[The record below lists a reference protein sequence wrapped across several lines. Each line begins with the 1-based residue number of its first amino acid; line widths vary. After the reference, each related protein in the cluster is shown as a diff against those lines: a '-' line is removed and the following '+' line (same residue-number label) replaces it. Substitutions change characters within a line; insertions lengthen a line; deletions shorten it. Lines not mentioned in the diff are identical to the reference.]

1 MIVHTTEPVALIG
14 AGELSQ
20 KTLKAALTI
29 TSKIIAA
36 DGGAS
41 AALSYG
47 VTPDIVIGDMD
58 SLTPDTAA
66 SLDPT
71 TLHHISEQDS
81 TDFEKV
87 LQRVSAPLFL
97 GVGFLGAR
105 VDHQLACFTT
115 LTRYPDKRIV
125 LLGEV
130 DIVFLAPPT
139 IKLDIP
145 AETRVSLFPMGNVS
159 GTSTGLNWPID
170 GLDFGPASQIG
181 TSNHATGPV
190 TVSVDAP
197 LMLVI
202 VPSDQL
208 NAVLDVLTPAA
219 PWPVRAG

>member
-20 KTLKAALTI
+20 KTLKTALTLV
-29 TSKIIAA
+29 SKIIAA

-41 AALSYG
+41 AALG
-47 VTPDIVIGDMD
+47 FGITPDVVIGDMD
-58 SLTPDTAA
+58 SLDHTTATT
-66 SLDPT
+66 LDPAT
-71 TLHHISEQDS
+71 VHHIPEQDS

-87 LQRVSAPLFL
+87 LQRVEAPLLL

-105 VDHQLACFTT
+105 VDHQLACFAT

-125 LLGEV
+125 LMGEV

-139 IKLDIP
+139 LMLDIP
-145 AETRVSLFPMGNVS
+145 AETRVSLFPMGKVS

-170 GLDFGPASQIG
+170 GLVFEPAGQIG

-190 TVSVDAP
+190 TLRVDAP

-208 NAVLDVLTPAA
+208 AAVLDAITPAA
-219 PWPVRAG
+219 PWPVHAG